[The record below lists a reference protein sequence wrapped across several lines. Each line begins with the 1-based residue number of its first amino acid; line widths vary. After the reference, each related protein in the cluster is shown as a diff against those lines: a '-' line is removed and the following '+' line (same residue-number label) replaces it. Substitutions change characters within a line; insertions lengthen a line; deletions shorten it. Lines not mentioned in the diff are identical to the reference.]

1 LPPAEIAAATRS
13 TIAATVPAKAGSSI
27 AAWTTSRDCARYS
40 MTGAIAAR
48 FMDLVPQRIR
58 RHLVHRIQAVK
69 RDLCPRRARRR
80 GPGAIFVDSTRAI
93 AEIAED

>member
-1 LPPAEIAAATRS
+1 
-13 TIAATVPAKAGSSI
+13 
-27 AAWTTSRDCARYS
+27 
-40 MTGAIAAR
+40 MTGATTAR
-48 FMDLVPQRIR
+48 FMDLVPQGVR
-58 RHLVHRIQAVK
+58 RHLVRRTEAVK